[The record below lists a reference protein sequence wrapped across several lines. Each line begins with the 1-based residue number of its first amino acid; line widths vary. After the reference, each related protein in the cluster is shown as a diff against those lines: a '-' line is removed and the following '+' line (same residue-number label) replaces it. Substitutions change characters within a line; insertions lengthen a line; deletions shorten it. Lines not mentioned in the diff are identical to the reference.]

1 MMGKILVAYA
11 SAHGSTAE
19 VAEAIGKELRT
30 GGHNVVVADVRTL
43 ADIKGYD
50 AFVLG
55 SAIHAGAFL
64 PEMRVF
70 LQTHKSI
77 IGQKPVYVF
86 VSCIRVLEKFGLE
99 HVFEHYMMT
108 EILEKCDVRS
118 KTAFAG
124 KLDLNTTDW
133 NERWTL
139 AARYDGSAW
148 PSQFDGDF
156 RNWEVIRAWAAAVQT
171 DVKAVLATQKV

>member
-1 MMGKILVAYA
+1 MGKLLVVYA

-19 VAEAIGKELRT
+19 VAETIGKELRD
-30 GGHNVVVADVRTL
+30 GGHDVVIADVRTVT
-43 ADIKGYD
+43 DIKDYD

-55 SAIHAGAFL
+55 SAIHAGTLL

-70 LQTHKSI
+70 LQTYTKI
-77 IGQKPVYVF
+77 IGRKPVYVF

-99 HVFEHYMMT
+99 HVFENYMMP
-108 EILEKCDVRS
+108 EVLDKLDVRS
-118 KTAFAG
+118 KAAFAG

-156 RNWEVIRAWAAAVQT
+156 RNWDAIRAWAAEVQADLKT
-171 DVKAVLATQKV
+171 IVASTKI